1 MGVFDRFKK
10 PVAQKSVSLPE
21 VLFTFGRGFPVWQK
35 WDAETAIEEGLKSSA
50 IFYACC
56 RIRADAISQVPWVVK
71 RRQGNELIKVEN
83 TPLHRLLEEPNG
95 DFAWM
100 EMMEQLSYHLD
111 LAGNS
116 YWSILRAG
124 NDGLPRQLWPLLP
137 QAIKA
142 FPGRERLIDRYRYE
156 FRGTH
161 RDIDWADMIH
171 VKTTNPNDFIFG
183 LPTIQAAG
191 RAVDVDREA
200 GSWQY
205 NSLYNRGV
213 SDYAIIID
221 PATPPDQIE
230 RIKQLHKDR
239 NSGPENA
246 RSPLLSTRDIKQMGQ
261 NAVEMDFVNSR
272 GKIWAEIAS
281 AMGVPLPMI
290 GVLEDATLANI
301 ETSRKIFWLDSIVPM
316 LRRIKA
322 QLNQQLAKE
331 FGLVLDYDLSNI
343 ESLREDYSEK
353 LMAAEKLF
361 RMGVPFNRINEVLEL
376 EVGEVEGGD
385 TGYLPSGL
393 IPSDL
398 EPLELSGVDADTLK
412 RMAYGD

>member
-1 MGVFDRFKK
+1 MALLDRFRK
-10 PVAQKSVSLPE
+10 PVEQKSVSLPE
-21 VLFTFGRGFPVWQK
+21 VLYTFGRGFPVWQK
-35 WDAETAIEEGLKSSA
+35 WDAETAIEEGLKVSS

-56 RIRADAISQVPWVVK
+56 RIRAEAMSQVPWVVK
-71 RRQGNELIKVEN
+71 RQQGNELVEVEN
-83 TPLHRLLEEPNG
+83 TPLHRLLQEPNE
-95 DFAWM
+95 DFSWM

-124 NDGLPRQLWPLLP
+124 NEGLPRQLWPLLP

-142 FPGRERLIDRYRYE
+142 FPGRERLVERYRYQY
-156 FRGTH
+156 RGTQK
-161 RDIDWADMIH
+161 DILWNDMVH

-183 LPTIQAAG
+183 MPTIQAAG
-191 RAVDVDREA
+191 RAVDIDREA
-200 GSWQY
+200 GTWQY

-230 RIKQLHKDR
+230 RLKELHRER
-239 NSGPENA
+239 NGGSSNA
-246 RSPLLSTRDIKQMGQ
+246 RSPLLSTRDIKPMSQT
-261 NAVEMDFVNSR
+261 AVEMDFVQSR
-272 GKIWAEIAS
+272 TKVWEEIAS

-290 GVLEDATLANI
+290 GVLENATLANI

-316 LRRIKA
+316 LRRIKS

-343 ESLREDYSEK
+343 EALREDYSEK
-353 LMAAEKLF
+353 LDAAEKLF

-376 EVGEVEGGD
+376 EVGEIEGGES
-385 TGYLPSGL
+385 GYLPGGL
-393 IPSDL
+393 IPSNI
-398 EPLELSGVDADTLK
+398 EPLELSGISPDVLK
-412 RMAYGD
+412 ALAYGK